1 FFTANTFLSHKGRIG
16 RYPIEDAEIVNF
28 FNLIQVRG
36 INKEF
41 HISSLTDFKKNGK
54 LLISHRSTT
63 YPCCLPALGDSAGA
77 GRIRL
82 AAAKLSIFWLNRIT
96 LQKAF

>member
-1 FFTANTFLSHKGRIG
+1 M
-16 RYPIEDAEIVNF
+16 
-28 FNLIQVRG
+28 
-36 INKEF
+36 
-41 HISSLTDFKKNGK
+41 FKKNGK

-82 AAAKLSIFWLNRIT
+82 AGANIRYLNVKINGGYSLNSWNKYPRADHSFHPNCDNKQEYRSCF
-96 LQKAF
+96 LFQNDCPP